1 MRKYR
6 GAKITSFTEGDR
18 QLLRRG
24 TVQCA
29 LLHNELMLQFESLQ
43 EDSVLCTGN
52 RCTANCLREIH
63 SEYYT
68 PYVEGEIW

>member
-43 EDSVLCTGN
+43 EDSVLCTGEG
-52 RCTANCLREIH
+52 ANSIFKNDRVTNPVREP
-63 SEYYT
+63 ERL
-68 PYVEGEIW
+68 PR